1 MRDYV
6 SLITQISKGLIRDQ
20 RMRRLI
26 MFYGLI
32 GALVMLFLGSASFH
46 WMRNEH
52 PVFFLFYW
60 AACAWI
66 TLLAMLLAVFDL
78 LMLRAAGRRARRE
91 LEAEYLREV
100 RRKAHHDSNPSGT

>member
-1 MRDYV
+1 MRDHV
-6 SLITQISKGLIRDQ
+6 SLIIQISKGLIRDQ

-32 GALVMLFLGSASFH
+32 AALVMLFLGSAFFH
-46 WMRNEH
+46 PLREH
-52 PVFFLFYW
+52 PLLFLAYW

-78 LMLRAAGRRARRE
+78 LMVRAAGRRARKE
-91 LEAEYLREV
+91 LEAEYLSEM
-100 RRKAHHDSNPSGT
+100 RRKAPHDSDSPGT